1 MMKQGREVRT
11 NISEVFRTS
20 YGTVDVAKLKSV
32 YLNLSSWVE
41 PKMELESWN
50 RTIDSVKFKI
60 NNVVHKELLK
70 TDFKNKAIVDL
81 DLRASGLRP
90 GKRSFMRC
98 EITIFLKKQK
108 ESDIKHEGIYKPLKE
123 MTDKIIN
130 GPLLSTK
137 TFRFHK
143 TKK

>member
-11 NISEVFRTS
+11 NISELFRTS
-20 YGTVDVAKLKSV
+20 YGTVDVSTLKSI

-41 PKMELESWN
+41 PRMELETWS

-60 NNVVHKELLK
+60 NNVVHSELLK
-70 TDFKNKAIVDL
+70 TDFKNKAIVEL

-98 EITIFLKKQK
+98 EVTIFLKKQK
-108 ESDIKHEGIYKPLKE
+108 ESDIKHEGIYKPIKE
-123 MTDKIIN
+123 IADKIIN

-137 TFRFHK
+137 TFQFHK

>member
-81 DLRASGLRP
+81 DLRSSGISL
-90 GKRSFMRC
+90 GKKSFMKC
-98 EITIFLKKQK
+98 
-108 ESDIKHEGIYKPLKE
+108 E
-123 MTDKIIN
+123 MTFF
-130 GPLLSTK
+130 TK
-137 TFRFHK
+137 TK
-143 TKK
+143 LNNI

>member
-1 MMKQGREVRT
+1 
-11 NISEVFRTS
+11 
-20 YGTVDVAKLKSV
+20 
-32 YLNLSSWVE
+32 
-41 PKMELESWN
+41 MELESWN

-98 EITIFLKKQK
+98 EVTIFLKKQK
-108 ESDIKHEGIYKPLKE
+108 ESDIKRKGIYEPLKE
-123 MTDKIIN
+123 ITNKIIN

-137 TFRFHK
+137 TFQFHK

>member
-11 NISEVFRTS
+11 SSSELFRTS
-20 YGTVDVAKLKSV
+20 YGTVDVGTLKSI

-41 PKMELESWN
+41 PTIESESWN
-50 RTIDSVKFKI
+50 RTIDRVKFKI
-60 NNVVHKELLK
+60 NNLVHRELLK
-70 TDFKNKAIVDL
+70 TDFKDKAIVDL

-108 ESDIKHEGIYKPLKE
+108 ESDIKHKGIYQPIKE
-123 MTDKIIN
+123 MTDKLIN
-130 GPLLSTK
+130 DTLLTTK
-137 TFRFHK
+137 TFQFHK